1 MEENILES
9 VIENQIDSIVTEPES
24 NKTETILAIEE
35 VTPVHVTKTSTITN
49 NRKKDYKQPMTQEV
63 KLNKLELVILN
74 EPIEIINLTTGTT
87 NNIIP
92 KVAGRVKLANTN
104 LYRIP
109 ITNKDYSLD
118 NFYAIKHY
126 AKFAEYFRIVSV
138 SNGKVSIVPI
148 ISGFELKS
156 GDVIGELI

>member
-1 MEENILES
+1 MQEDILES
-9 VIENQIDSIVTEPES
+9 VIENQIDTIVTEPES
-24 NKTETILAIEE
+24 VKTETISAIEE
-35 VTPVHVTKTSTITN
+35 VTPVHVTKTLTNN

-92 KVAGRVKLANTN
+92 KVAGKVKLANTN

-109 ITNKDYSLD
+109 ITNRDYSLD

-126 AKFAEYFRIVSV
+126 AKYAEYFRIVSV